1 MIWTPCKESKI
12 LLNLKNWNETLSSNF
27 QLLLMVLARLVF
39 LPVLLWTV
47 WQNSLSPPDY
57 QRTLLWNE
65 TLQTLDGFE
74 AFWCDRSF
82 FIESCER
89 DTEMEQICETF
100 SVLHTEKFAYY
111 LCADTFETRS
121 GSFPRS
127 SSLCRQPPFDRCFQI
142 NADFHDA
149 AARFQKVDEHRT
161 DDLDSCQRYKLKSGI
176 FSHFLKY
183 ADENYRNN

>member
-1 MIWTPCKESKI
+1 MRHFLVIFNYCWWSSPGSYFFPFFCELCDKTVCHLQTIKE
-12 LLNLKNWNETLSSNF
+12 
-27 QLLLMVLARLVF
+27 
-39 LPVLLWTV
+39 
-47 WQNSLSPPDY
+47 
-57 QRTLLWNE
+57 LLWNE

-100 SVLHTEKFAYY
+100 SVLQTEKFAYY

-149 AARFQKVDEHRT
+149 AAARFQKVDEHRT

>member
-1 MIWTPCKESKI
+1 MRHFLVIFNYCWWSSPGSYFFPFFCELCDKTVCHLQTIKE
-12 LLNLKNWNETLSSNF
+12 
-27 QLLLMVLARLVF
+27 
-39 LPVLLWTV
+39 
-47 WQNSLSPPDY
+47 
-57 QRTLLWNE
+57 LLWNE

-183 ADENYRNN
+183 ADENYRNK